1 MSVMS
6 GSAAATATLTA
17 APAAT
22 TSTTAAAAATATPST
37 VGTYSVLDTQRSAD
51 TIKLDFEDFVRNEL
65 KLNIDHVP
73 ATQRARSIND
83 GKTGVCNYFLRG
95 HCWKGNNCIY
105 RHLTREQSEK
115 IQSENRTIVCKHWL
129 RGLCKK
135 DDDCDYLHEY
145 NLKKMP
151 ECTFFP
157 QNGKCTNGDECPF
170 QHLNPEQR
178 VKECL
183 WYARGFCKHGA
194 KCRSKHVRKLVC
206 PQYRAGFCPLGPSC
220 PKEHPR
226 FDLPLTHVESGAN
239 APAPNTFAANA
250 YQQQQQ
256 QQQPPQQHPIQM

>member
-6 GSAAATATLTA
+6 GSATATATLTA

-256 QQQPPQQHPIQM
+256 PPQQHPIQM